1 MYFLFKDYGEKF
13 VQCSS
18 CNHNIHKRCRLD
30 NFGCKNCRDE
40 MFPASCDIFFSG
52 ENNLLFDPYNPD
64 SLNNCIGTDD
74 DIDAESD
81 FMNALSKN
89 LRKCKYTFASNLAQS
104 NSKEFSIL
112 SLNIGSLKTNFDK
125 LINEIDNLQKFD
137 AICLC
142 ETGLDPEETTL
153 GNNHNLYTLPGF
165 NSPIF
170 QKPARV
176 SNRGGG
182 LAIYINSR
190 KFNDDSAKIL
200 DNISTAIS
208 PEIGEFLFVEVDTG
222 PKNKNIIIGNFYRS
236 PSFKPDCF
244 TEKLSEIIQILDKDS
259 NKNILL
265 MGDANIDLIQ
275 HDTNAHV
282 QNYFNVVSQ
291 NGYIPTIS
299 RPTRI
304 TEHSMT
310 LIDHI
315 FSNSM
320 SNFMKSGILTD
331 PFADH
336 LGVFIKIS
344 LSNTLT
350 HTNSN
355 NGRYFYTEISETT
368 NENFVRSINNADW
381 QHVFDT
387 VDANAK
393 YNKFLEIYENCYN
406 SAFPKVSKKIQ
417 NKRSTGKPWIM
428 KWLQEACDR
437 KNKLYDI
444 FIKHPTIENKE
455 AYKKYKKWTETQ
467 VYKAKRKYYNNQ
479 IFKFNSNAKK
489 QWKTMNEI
497 INRRKAK
504 SSITKLKFGDQN
516 ITNTTKICNLFNSY
530 FCNIASKLKKDIIPQ
545 SHDKEIV
552 DPLNFLKK
560 CNCISDCTCS
570 QSSMF
575 VEPCNETEVST
586 IIKDLSNSSSSDF
599 STLALKLVKNN
610 ISPIL
615 VNTINASLVQGIFPT
630 SLKVAKVIPIFKSGK
645 RNDVSNY
652 RPISLLSVFSKI
664 YEKIMYKR
672 VVSFLNKNKT
682 IYNRQY
688 GFRARHSCEHALL
701 DAQHKLTCTLDRKE
715 TALLL
720 LIDFSKAFDMVDH
733 SLILRKLSFYGIR
746 GIAHDWFRSYL
757 ANRHQ
762 YVSVNGGNSE
772 IDKLEHGVPQG
783 SILGPL
789 LFIIFINDLPNIFAD
804 VHFILYADDAN
815 IIITGTTIKEL
826 ENKINALI
834 PKLTSWVG
842 VNSLK
847 LNTTKTK
854 YMVISNTIKHDFDIV
869 IHNQTIA
876 RVKQDRFLGVII
888 DEKLTF
894 NAHKTA
900 LARKISNN
908 CGVLYR
914 ARYVLNQKSLV
925 CLYYSFIQSHMIY
938 CSNVWGLGTKRSLN
952 SIFISQKRAIR
963 AMSFTK
969 LYKKDK
975 ITGVYT
981 YGHTKMKFAKYEF
994 LSIHN
999 LVLTQAL
1006 NLMQKIKLG
1015 IAPESIIQLFEINT
1029 DPYSITDISLY
1040 DHQIRRLNRLNINNN
1055 NVIKRSVDTI
1065 NFFVRQQAGLKYVK
1079 TLLRL

>member
-1 MYFLFKDYGEKF
+1 M
-13 VQCSS
+13 
-18 CNHNIHKRCRLD
+18 HNI
-30 NFGCKNCRDE
+30 
-40 MFPASCDIFFSG
+40 SS
-52 ENNLLFDPYNPD
+52 
-64 SLNNCIGTDD
+64 
-74 DIDAESD
+74 
-81 FMNALSKN
+81 
-89 LRKCKYTFASNLAQS
+89 
-104 NSKEFSIL
+104 
-112 SLNIGSLKTNFDK
+112 
-125 LINEIDNLQKFD
+125 
-137 AICLC
+137 
-142 ETGLDPEETTL
+142 
-153 GNNHNLYTLPGF
+153 
-165 NSPIF
+165 
-170 QKPARV
+170 
-176 SNRGGG
+176 
-182 LAIYINSR
+182 
-190 KFNDDSAKIL
+190 
-200 DNISTAIS
+200 AIS
-208 PEIGEFLFVEVDTG
+208 PENGEFLFVEIDTG
-222 PKNKNIIIGNFYRS
+222 PKNKNIIIGNLYRS
-236 PSFKPDCF
+236 PSFKPDSF
-244 TEKLSEIIQILDKDS
+244 TEKLSEILQVLDKDN

-265 MGDANIDLIQ
+265 MGDVNIDLIQ
-275 HDTNAHV
+275 HGSNVHV
-282 QNYFNVVSQ
+282 QSYFNMVSQ
-291 NGYIPTIS
+291 KGFIPVIS

-320 SNFMKSGILTD
+320 SNFLKSGILKD

-350 HTNSN
+350 HTI
-355 NGRYFYTEISETT
+355 NGRYFYTEISDKT
-368 NENFVRSINNADW
+368 NNNFEKLIYNADW
-381 QHVFDT
+381 QPVLDT
-387 VDANAK
+387 TGANEK

-406 SAFPKVSKKIQ
+406 SAYPKVSKKIKNQ
-417 NKRSTGKPWIM
+417 RSTGKPWIM

-444 FIKHPTIENKE
+444 FIKHPTTENKK
-455 AYKKYKKWTETQ
+455 AYTKYKKWTEAQ

-479 IFKFNSNAKK
+479 ISKFNSNAKK

-497 INRRKAK
+497 INRRKSK
-504 SSITKLKFGDQN
+504 SNITKLKFGDQN
-516 ITNTTKICNLFNSY
+516 ITNTTKICDHFNSY
-530 FCNIASKLKKDIIPQ
+530 FCNIASKLKKDIFLQ
-545 SHDKEIV
+545 SQNQVND
-552 DPLNFLKK
+552 DPINFLKI

-575 VEPCNETEVST
+575 VEPCNETEVAT
-586 IIKDLSNSSSSDF
+586 IIKELSNSSSSDF
-599 STLALKLVKNN
+599 NTQALKLVKNN
-610 ISPIL
+610 ISAIL
-615 VNTINASLVQGIFPT
+615 ANTINASLEQGIFPT
-630 SLKVAKVIPIFKSGK
+630 ALKVAKVIPIFKSGK

-672 VVSFLNKNKT
+672 VVTFLNKGKI

-701 DAQHKLTCTLDRKE
+701 DAQHTLTCTLDRKE

-733 SLILRKLSFYGIR
+733 DLILRKLSFYGIR

-757 ANRHQ
+757 ANRYQ
-762 YVSVNGGNSE
+762 YVSVNGVNSE
-772 IDKLEHGVPQG
+772 IGKLEHGVPQG

-789 LFIIFINDLPNIFAD
+789 LFVIFINDLPNIFAGA
-804 VHFILYADDAN
+804 HFILYADDAN
-815 IIITGTTIKEL
+815 IIITGKNITEL
-826 ENKINALI
+826 ENKINTLI
-834 PKLTSWVG
+834 PRLTSWVG

-854 YMVISNTIKHDFDIV
+854 YMLISNTVKHDFDIV
-869 IHNQTIA
+869 IHNHTIA
-876 RVKQDRFLGVII
+876 RVTQDRFLGVII

-894 NAHKTA
+894 KSHRQA

-925 CLYYSFIQSHMIY
+925 SLYYSFIQSHMIY
-938 CSNVWGLGTKRSLN
+938 CSNVWGLGNKRSLG

-975 ITGVYT
+975 ITGIYT
-981 YGHTKMKFAKYEF
+981 YGHTKGIFNAYGF

-1006 NLMQKIKLG
+1006 NLMHKIKLG
-1015 IAPESIIQLFEINT
+1015 LAPESIVQLFNINT
-1029 DPYSITDISLY
+1029 EPYSVTATPLH
-1040 DHQIRRLNRLNINNN
+1040 DHQVRRLNRLNINVNN
-1055 NVIKRSVDTI
+1055 IITRSFDTI
-1065 NFFVRQQAGLKYVK
+1065 NFFNEPSIKLKLCANMFTSSGHALYNHFVNRLNAASTVPMSKHAIKHENLLLSSFKNRIKAQAIMWQSEGDESSWLSINHPLY
-1079 TLLRL
+1079 TYSNRAIMLRSDG